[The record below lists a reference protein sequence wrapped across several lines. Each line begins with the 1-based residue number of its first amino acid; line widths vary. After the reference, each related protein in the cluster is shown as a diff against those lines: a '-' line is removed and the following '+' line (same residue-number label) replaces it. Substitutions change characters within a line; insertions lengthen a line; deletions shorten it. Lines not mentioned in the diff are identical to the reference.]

1 MKNKNIVIW
10 HASCLARMST
20 RQRQTEPM
28 HLTGIAWLVLVALV
42 LSGVAGG
49 AQASDRPKLKFK
61 SKGPTCMCASGM
73 SEAEISKA
81 MAERFA
87 KSEGVQLDTIE
98 ARPETRDEQRGG
110 VDEAQPR

>member
-1 MKNKNIVIW
+1 
-10 HASCLARMST
+10 
-20 RQRQTEPM
+20 
-28 HLTGIAWLVLVALV
+28 
-42 LSGVAGG
+42 
-49 AQASDRPKLKFK
+49 
-61 SKGPTCMCASGM
+61 MCASGM